1 VKKEDVSISS
11 ARNFRVMAAQARA
24 LADSALNATS
34 AHNYLRLAARLEDE
48 ARKAEELAAGAAEKD
63 E

>member
-1 VKKEDVSISS
+1 
-11 ARNFRVMAAQARA
+11 MAAQARA